1 MVTYS
6 GNDPKYAPDIQETF
20 ASDGWLVKYHAS
32 GLLKTASV
40 DDTAIGF
47 SAAESSRGED
57 QALESAGTAT
67 LAVLPLDG
75 CCFLRAGLAITAPK
89 FGLPMYLTA
98 TVGTNGTIDDLSS
111 NSATFIGYYCGDE
124 TAIAAGDLV
133 PVWC

>member
-20 ASDGWLVKYHAS
+20 ASDGWLVKYDAS
-32 GLLKTASV
+32 GLLKTAV
-40 DDTAIGF
+40 VTDTPIGF

-57 QALESAGTAT
+57 QALEAAGIAT

-75 CCFLRAGLAITAPK
+75 CCFLRAAAAISAPK
-89 FGLPMYLTA
+89 FGLAIYVSQTA
-98 TVGTNGTIDDLSS
+98 STNGTIDDDSS
-111 NSATFIGYYCGDE
+111 NSAVLVGYYCGDE

>member
-40 DDTAIGF
+40 TDTPIGF

-57 QALESAGTAT
+57 QALEAAGTAT

-75 CCFLRAGLAITAPK
+75 CCFLRAAAAITAPK
-89 FGLPMYLTA
+89 FGLAMYVSQTA
-98 TVGTNGTIDDLSS
+98 STNGTVDDDAS
-111 NSATFIGYYCGDE
+111 NSATLVGYYAGDE